1 MTDTNAL
8 TRVGEAWTEEGLR
21 RLAKVPGDPGSLCY
35 VLARLF
41 EELDQRRESD
51 DADGK
56 R

>member
-8 TRVGEAWTEEGLR
+8 PRIGEGWPEEGLR
-21 RLAKVPGDPGSLCY
+21 KLALVPGDPGSLCY

-41 EELDQRRESD
+41 EELDERRESD

>member
-8 TRVGEAWTEEGLR
+8 PRVGEAWTEEGLR